1 MLLDASRDDAHRDRE
16 YILRVPRHEDP
27 FDYAVESGD
36 EYGDACTEHDIP
48 ARVRA
53 MAEREMQTA
62 QHRPGKEQ
70 DQRGQ
75 TDPAQFGAGE
85 KIHVVNVGRSTGV
98 APGHTCSL
106 RIAIGVSG
114 DDILVCAHAHRMI
127 VPHRLCGALASKPLA
142 VGAIVEIGRASCRER
157 VCQYVLITVGDV
169 TLKKKKN

>member
-1 MLLDASRDDAHRDRE
+1 MCESYDFLLVVYTFFCFKQKTAYEMRISAGVQTCALPI
-16 YILRVPRHEDP
+16 Y
-27 FDYAVESGD
+27 YAVESGD

-85 KIHVVNVGRSTGV
+85 DRKST
-98 APGHTCSL
+98 
-106 RIAIGVSG
+106 
-114 DDILVCAHAHRMI
+114 
-127 VPHRLCGALASKPLA
+127 RLNS
-142 VGAIVEIGRASCRER
+142 SH
-157 VCQYVLITVGDV
+157 
-169 TLKKKKN
+169 